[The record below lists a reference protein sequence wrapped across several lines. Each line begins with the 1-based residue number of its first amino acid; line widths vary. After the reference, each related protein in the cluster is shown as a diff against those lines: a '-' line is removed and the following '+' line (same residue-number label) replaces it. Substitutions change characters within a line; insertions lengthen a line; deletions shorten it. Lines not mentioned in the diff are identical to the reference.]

1 MSSQALKKLGS
12 LFGRSEAPPA
22 PAPSKPQEEER
33 RIQPRFTTQ
42 FRSTFSGQRQEGQ
55 GRTLDISAGG
65 CKIESDVKVEAEL
78 GAKFECR
85 LHIPGLD
92 WPLRIDE
99 AMVRWVDGNTF
110 GIGFTR
116 ISPEEFE
123 KLQTVLKALEHDG

>member
-1 MSSQALKKLGS
+1 MSRQALRKLGS
-12 LFGRSEAPPA
+12 LFGRSEAA
-22 PAPSKPQEEER
+22 PEQAPSEPRESER

-65 CKIESDVKVEAEL
+65 CKIESDIKVEP

-85 LHIPGLD
+85 LHVPGLD

-99 AMVRWVDGNTF
+99 ATVRWVEGNTF
-110 GIGFTR
+110 GIGFMR
-116 ISPEEFE
+116 VAPEEFE
-123 KLQTVLKALEHDG
+123 KLKSVLSALEHDG